1 MAGKKDIVWVADR
14 IVAQIQTSLPA
25 KLDTLETEYN
35 DGLTLPNIPNDRMF
49 VAEKVRLPAVPM
61 LVVIPDR
68 TDTVPFSGESRYD
81 IEYHYLTAAVMDGGN
96 IAEDRLKRRLSR
108 YVRAIEEVCIDNRTL
123 SGSAEDVMILE
134 KQYGPMMNAGQSNLV
149 QEGQVNVRVQTM
161 T

>member
-35 DGLTLPNIPNDRMF
+35 DGLTLPDIPNDRMF

-68 TDTVPFSGESRYD
+68 TDTVPFSGIS
-81 IEYHYLTAAVMDGGN
+81 L
-96 IAEDRLKRRLSR
+96 
-108 YVRAIEEVCIDNRTL
+108 
-123 SGSAEDVMILE
+123 
-134 KQYGPMMNAGQSNLV
+134 
-149 QEGQVNVRVQTM
+149 
-161 T
+161 